1 MEIGIRKSI
10 SDTSV
15 IEAAGTIEKLASY
28 ECSALVEVEDEKF
41 ELHFDYLG
49 WPLIALITP
58 HESGS
63 LHMQLLGKVGRLPFA
78 TEGRERRIGAIML
91 LRSTAKCQPIRFALT
106 RNGDIALAGDLE
118 VAAPVTAAKLIAAV
132 TNLLTS
138 IKPNL
143 KLCPLFIDSYR
154 HPPN

>member
-1 MEIGIRKSI
+1 
-10 SDTSV
+10 
-15 IEAAGTIEKLASY
+15 
-28 ECSALVEVEDEKF
+28 
-41 ELHFDYLG
+41 
-49 WPLIALITP
+49 
-58 HESGS
+58 
-63 LHMQLLGKVGRLPFA
+63 MQLLGKVGRLPFSA
-78 TEGRERRIGAIML
+78 ERLERRIGTMMP
-91 LRSTAKCQPIRFALT
+91 LRSTAKRRPTRLALT

-118 VAAPVTAAKLIAAV
+118 VEAPVPAAKLIAAV